1 MIVSKC
7 LMKHGIY
14 CLTYPLDSLPLLL
27 SNTDLLGAG
36 RQRNIL
42 IGVLGQQL
50 HELLWVLGNHLG
62 ELRVASSNLLENGLE
77 HLRLLLNDLAQL
89 LELRVVA
96 QEIKSVG
103 TSGTTSKTGC
113 GSCAGASASSA

>member
-1 MIVSKC
+1 M
-7 LMKHGIY
+7 
-14 CLTYPLDSLPLLL
+14 TYPLDSLPLLL

-89 LELRVVA
+89 LDED
-96 QEIKSVG
+96 
-103 TSGTTSKTGC
+103 TTKMTLS
-113 GSCAGASASSA
+113 